1 MKLKSFIQYSKRNIF
16 EPKIKERTVNNIDS
30 YFNFASF
37 LKKKMIYNENYLK
50 GIFYINIR

>member
-1 MKLKSFIQYSKRNIF
+1 MNLKSFIQYSKRNIF

-30 YFNFASF
+30 YFNSASF

-50 GIFYINIR
+50 SIFYINIR